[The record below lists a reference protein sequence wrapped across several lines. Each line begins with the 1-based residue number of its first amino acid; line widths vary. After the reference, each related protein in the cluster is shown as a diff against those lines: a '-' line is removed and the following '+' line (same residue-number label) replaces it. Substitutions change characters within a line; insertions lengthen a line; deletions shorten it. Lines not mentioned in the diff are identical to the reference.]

1 MPGGCSPTAAVMI
14 DTDMR
19 ELAHEHNTVCSP
31 IAAVMAMFGS
41 LIGMAVGVATGAVP
55 ENIYFGLWGYN
66 AALGAITVGGTHS
79 QKSGDRD
86 FM

>member
-1 MPGGCSPTAAVMI
+1 MI

-19 ELAHEHNTVCSP
+19 ELAHEHKTVCSP

-41 LIGMAVGVATGAVP
+41 LIGMATGVACGAFP

-86 FM
+86 FML

>member
-1 MPGGCSPTAAVMI
+1 
-14 DTDMR
+14 
-19 ELAHEHNTVCSP
+19 
-31 IAAVMAMFGS
+31 MAMFGS
-41 LIGMAVGVATGAVP
+41 IIGMAAGVAVGAVP

-79 QKSGDRD
+79 QKSRDRD